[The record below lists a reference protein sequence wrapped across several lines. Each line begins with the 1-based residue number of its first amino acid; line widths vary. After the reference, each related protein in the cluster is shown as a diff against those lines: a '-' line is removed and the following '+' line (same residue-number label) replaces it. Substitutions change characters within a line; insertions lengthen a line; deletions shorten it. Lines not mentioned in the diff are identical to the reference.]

1 MNSGM
6 KLATEELVKAYAQV
20 QIDLDTKLAEYAA
33 SFAESMAEA
42 ATQLNETLTSLAKD
56 LQESLAEAKKNLD
69 RDLAE
74 MADSFQRAMA
84 EINKS
89 IMETIVQ
96 INALM
101 ALLGGLTGLGGGGGS
116 GGGSVKTKSSNV
128 VDNFNAGSF
137 RLGEKKSMDEYNR
150 IVVNTT
156 FNNSMNDGAVVAAIT
171 SATKF
176 GQVQTIGR
184 DR

>member
-1 MNSGM
+1 M

-69 RDLAE
+69 SDLAE

-89 IMETIVQ
+89 VMETITQ
-96 INALM
+96 ISALM
-101 ALLGGLTGLGGGGGS
+101 SMIAGLTGVGGGGG
-116 GGGSVKTKSSNV
+116 GGGTGTKKKKISNV
-128 VDNFNAGSF
+128 VDNFDAGSF
-137 RLGEKKSMDEYNR
+137 RLGEANSMKETGSI
-150 IVVNTT
+150 IVNSN
-156 FNNSMNDGAVVAAIT
+156 FYNSMNNGTVVDSIV

-176 GQVQTIGR
+176 GQIQTINAYGTSV
-184 DR
+184 